1 MIVVAC
7 PGVMDSRGNQTRKQS
22 KAAIFLMAL
31 LLFSMVPTVAPIASA
46 DGARDASITVTIS
59 PNGLEINPGESGEYT
74 IRVRNTGT
82 DPVTVQ
88 ISSSEEGTTECGQY
102 SSQAS
107 QISGPI
113 DAGSYEETTMNVT
126 LTQTAEASC
135 DTTVTINAID
145 GATPPGAPA
154 QETSTVTTTAGDGS
168 GSAVFGVDLNMASPS
183 KDWSGESVVE
193 FDLEVENT
201 GQTNE
206 TITLTVNEASG
217 PGCSNAGAITVTL
230 SDTSVSVDAN
240 ESEFVTVSVEVPEG
254 QEADKY
260 CWNIDGVVSNDP
272 SQGSTDNQEF
282 DLTVPELHECT
293 MSLSKSSITVA
304 PGAEG
309 TFSVIFTNDGNV
321 DWTISVGKFGSKA
334 GWVSIDGASSGLL
347 EYDDG
352 AGTKTFDLIVSPD
365 DSIEAGSESL
375 VAIQGKE
382 GSSVKCTKDIRII
395 SGQSHDAS
403 LSLSNAL
410 LSNIQPNG
418 NGTTTLVVTN
428 QGNGA
433 DTFRISPS
441 SPPQG
446 WSVQLSKST
455 IALGSKHG
463 NERSGDIEV
472 QVNVPFNALADE
484 QVNIILTVQS
494 NNGATDFAE
503 ITLSVTVAANHGM
516 EVETSSPDQTGRSDT
531 EVSFPITIENSGNV
545 EDTFRCAVMS
555 QTATPSWATSFED
568 ADGNKFTEIN
578 IAPRSTMLV
587 FLVVSIDGEEELDSS
602 RLTIRITNKDDTNS
616 QDLDDDGVP
625 DNQREL
631 VMLAIQSDRNYQMDV
646 RLDDGGLDG
655 RTGMAT
661 LAPNGVKE
669 YGVWV
674 KNTGD
679 GKDYAVFEI
688 NGLEGLAT
696 RTLRMDGLVVDDP
709 IQIPIGYGI
718 WNFTRGQF
726 VLDESAMPITE
737 SSKNGVESRMLELDL
752 FAGHE
757 ARPFEQYF
765 LLTITVNP
773 SAETG
778 DGGQLEIVVMSE
790 SNSAN
795 RSGTVSVSLDV
806 QIIFE
811 LTFMSEQIGEEIIV
825 EYEVS
830 FSEKTQFEIELHN
843 TGNIRSEVRVFA
855 SENLRGWSVSLENSF
870 ECNREGGELVCWID
884 VDSSVLIE
892 VTVRPP
898 NGAEMDDT
906 FKFTLSSEPV
916 ETGVVDRQNLEFTVN
931 GKQDS
936 GLFGDALGSNAA
948 SLIAS
953 GLVISLLAAFLMRKK
968 P

>member
-953 GLVISLLAAFLMRKK
+953 GLVISLLVAFLMRKK

>member
-696 RTLRMDGLVVDDP
+696 RTLRMDGLAVDDP

-936 GLFGDALGSNAA
+936 GLFGDALGSNTA

>member
-46 DGARDASITVTIS
+46 DGARDASITVTIM

-74 IRVRNTGT
+74 IRVRNTGS

-113 DAGSYEETTMNVT
+113 DAGTYEETTMNVT

-230 SDTSVSVDAN
+230 SETSVSVDAN

-428 QGNGA
+428 QGNGG

-516 EVETSSPDQTGRSDT
+516 EVDTSSPDQTGRSDT

-555 QTATPSWATSFED
+555 QTATPSWGTSFED

-578 IAPRSTMLV
+578 IAPRSSMLV

-616 QDLDDDGVP
+616 QDMDDDGVP

-631 VMLAIQSDRNYQMDV
+631 IMLAIQSDRNYQMGA
-646 RLDDGGLDG
+646 RLVDGGLDG
-655 RTGMAT
+655 RTGLAT
-661 LAPNGVKE
+661 LAPDGVKE

-696 RTLRMDGLVVDDP
+696 RTLRMNGLVVEDP

-718 WNFTRGQF
+718 WNLTRGEF
-726 VLDESAMPITE
+726 VLDESTIPITE

-778 DGGQLEIVVMSE
+778 DGGLLEVVVMSE

-795 RSGTVSVSLDV
+795 RSGRVSVTLDV
-806 QIIFE
+806 QIIYE
-811 LTFMSEQIGEEIIV
+811 LTFMNKEIGEEIIV
-825 EYEVS
+825 EYKVS
-830 FSEKTQFEIELHN
+830 FSEKTQFEVELHN

-855 SENLRGWSVSLENSF
+855 SENLRGWSVSLENTY
-870 ECNREGGELVCWID
+870 ECNREGGDLVCWID

-898 NGAEMDDT
+898 SGAEMEDT

-916 ETGVVDRQNLEFTVN
+916 ETGVVDRQNIEFTIH
-931 GKQDS
+931 GEQDS
-936 GLFGDALGSNAA
+936 GLFGGALSSGPAP
-948 SLIAS
+948 LIAS
-953 GLVISLLAAFLMRKK
+953 GLVISLLAAYFLRKK

>member
-1 MIVVAC
+1 MIVMTC
-7 PGVMDSRGNQTRKQS
+7 PGVMDSRENKTRKQS

-31 LLFSMVPTVAPIASA
+31 LIFSMLPIMAPAVSA

-59 PNGLEINPGESGEYT
+59 PNGQDINPGESGEYT
-74 IRVRNTGT
+74 IRVRNTGS

-113 DAGSYEETTMNVT
+113 DAGTFEETTMNVT

-135 DTTVTINAID
+135 DTTVTVSAAD

-168 GSAVFGVDLNMASPS
+168 GSAVFGVDLKMASPS

-206 TITLTVNEASG
+206 TITLTTNEASG

-230 SDTSVSVDAN
+230 SETSVSIDAN

-260 CWNIDGVVSNDP
+260 CWDIDGVVSNDP

-282 DLTVPELHECT
+282 DLTVPELHECSI
-293 MSLSKSSITVA
+293 SLTKNSITVA

-309 TFSVIFTNDGNV
+309 NLKVMFVNDGNV
-321 DWTISVGKFGSKA
+321 DWTISVGKSGSKA
-334 GWVSIDGASSGLL
+334 GWVSVDGASSGIMN
-347 EYDDG
+347 DG
-352 AGTKTFDLIVSPD
+352 KTFDLLVNPD
-365 DSIEAGSESL
+365 DSVEAGSESV
-375 VAIQGKE
+375 VAIQGKD
-382 GSSVKCTKDIRII
+382 GSSVKCTKDLRITL
-395 SGQSHDAS
+395 GQSHDAS
-403 LSLSNAL
+403 VSLSSSL
-410 LSNIQPNG
+410 ISNIQPG
-418 NGTTTLVVTN
+418 ENGTTTLVVTN

-433 DTFRISPS
+433 DTFRISSS

-446 WSVQLSKST
+446 WSVELSKST
-455 IALGSKHG
+455 ISLGSKYS

-472 QVNVPFNALADE
+472 QVNVPYNALADE
-484 QVNIILTVQS
+484 QVDITLTVQS
-494 NNGATDFAE
+494 NNGAISYGDV
-503 ITLSVTVAANHGM
+503 TLAVTVAAYHDM
-516 EVETSSPDQTGRSDT
+516 EVDTSSPDQTGRSDT
-531 EVSFPITIENSGNV
+531 EVSFPITIENNGNV

-555 QTATPSWATSFED
+555 QTATPGWETSFED

-616 QDLDDDGVP
+616 QDMDDDGIP

-631 VMLAIQSDRNYQMDV
+631 IMLAIQSDRNYQMDL

-661 LAPNGVKE
+661 LAPDGVKE

-696 RTLRMDGLVVDDP
+696 RTLRMDGLVVVDP
-709 IQIPIGYGI
+709 VQIPIGYGI
-718 WNFTRGQF
+718 WNLTRGQF
-726 VLDESAMPITE
+726 VLDESATPITE
-737 SSKNGVESRMLELDL
+737 SSRNGVESRMLELDL

-765 LLTITVNP
+765 SLTITVNP

-778 DGGQLEIVVMSE
+778 DGGLLEIVVMSE

-795 RSGTVSVSLDV
+795 RSGRVSVALDV
-806 QIIFE
+806 QIIYE
-811 LTFMSEQIGEEIIV
+811 LTFMNQETDEEIIV

-843 TGNIRSEVRVFA
+843 TGNIRSEFRVFT
-855 SENLRGWSVSLENSF
+855 SENLRGWSVSLENTY
-870 ECNREGGELVCWID
+870 ECSREGVEMVCWID

-898 NGAEMDDT
+898 SDAEMDDT

-916 ETGVVDRQNLEFTVN
+916 ETGVVDRQNLEFTIH
-931 GKQDS
+931 GAQDS
-936 GLFGDALGSNAA
+936 GLFGDALSSNSAT
-948 SLIAS
+948 LIAS
-953 GLVISLLAAFLMRKK
+953 GLVISLLIAYFMRKK

>member
-31 LLFSMVPTVAPIASA
+31 LLFSMVPAVAPIASA
-46 DGARDASITVTIS
+46 DGARDASITVTIM

-74 IRVRNTGT
+74 IRVRNIGS

-88 ISSSEEGTTECGQY
+88 ISSSEEGTAECGQY

-107 QISGPI
+107 QITGPI
-113 DAGSYEETTMNVT
+113 DAGTYEETTMNVT
-126 LTQTAEASC
+126 LTQTAEESC
-135 DTTVTINAID
+135 ETTVTVSAAD

-154 QETSTVTTTAGDGS
+154 QETSSVTTTAGDGS
-168 GSAVFGVDLNMASPS
+168 GSAVFGVDLKMDSPS

-217 PGCSNAGAITVTL
+217 PGCSNAGAITITL

-260 CWNIDGVVSNDP
+260 CWNVDGVVSNDP
-272 SQGSTDNQEF
+272 SQGSTDNQDF

-293 MSLSKSSITVA
+293 MSLSKSSITVS

-334 GWVSIDGASSGLL
+334 GWVSVDGASSGLL

-403 LSLSNAL
+403 LSLSNSL
-410 LSNIQPNG
+410 LSNIQPDG

-428 QGNGA
+428 QGNGV

-446 WSVQLSKST
+446 WSVQMSKST

-494 NNGATDFAE
+494 NNGAVDFAE

-516 EVETSSPDQTGRSDT
+516 KVDTSSPDQTGRSDT

-555 QTATPSWATSFED
+555 QTATPSWGTSFED
-568 ADGNKFTEIN
+568 ANGNKFTEIN

-602 RLTIRITNKDDTNS
+602 RLTIRVTNKDDTNS
-616 QDLDDDGVP
+616 QDLDEDGVP

-655 RTGMAT
+655 RNGMAT
-661 LAPNGVKE
+661 LAPDGVKE

-679 GKDYAVFEI
+679 GKDFAVFEI

-696 RTLRMDGLVVDDP
+696 RTLRMNGLVVGDP

-718 WNFTRGQF
+718 WNLTRGQF
-726 VLDESAMPITE
+726 VLDESATPITE

-757 ARPFEQYF
+757 ARIFEQYF
-765 LLTITVNP
+765 LLTLTVNP

-778 DGGQLEIVVMSE
+778 DGGLLEIVVMSE

-795 RSGTVSVSLDV
+795 RSGTVSISLDV
-806 QIIFE
+806 QIIYE
-811 LTFMSEQIGEEIIV
+811 LTFMSEEIGEEITV
-825 EYEVS
+825 EYDVS
-830 FSEKTQFEIELHN
+830 FSEKTQFEIELQN
-843 TGNIRSEVRVFA
+843 TGNIRSEIRVFA

-870 ECNREGGELVCWID
+870 ECNREGGELVCWVD

-898 NGAEMDDT
+898 SGAEMDDT

-936 GLFGDALGSNAA
+936 GLFGDALGSNTA

-953 GLVISLLAAFLMRKK
+953 GLVISLLAAYFMRKK

>member
-1 MIVVAC
+1 MIVMAC
-7 PGVMDSRGNQTRKQS
+7 AGVMDSRGNQTRKRS
-22 KAAIFLMAL
+22 KAAILLMAL
-31 LLFSMVPTVAPIASA
+31 LLFSMVPAVAPIASA

-59 PNGLEINPGESGEYT
+59 PNGQDINPGESGEYT
-74 IRVRNTGT
+74 IRVRNTGS
-82 DPVTVQ
+82 DPVTVT
-88 ISSSEEGTTECGQY
+88 ISSSEEGTQECGQY
-102 SSQAS
+102 SSQPS
-107 QISGPI
+107 QISGQI
-113 DAGSYEETTMNVT
+113 DAGTYEETAMNVT
-126 LTQTAEASC
+126 LTQTAEGSC
-135 DTTVTINAID
+135 DTTVAVSAAD

-168 GSAVFGVDLNMASPS
+168 GSAVFGVDLKMSSPS
-183 KDWSGESVVE
+183 KTWSGESVVE
-193 FDLEVENT
+193 FEFEVENT

-206 TITLTVNEASG
+206 TITLATSDASG
-217 PGCSNAGAITVTL
+217 PGCSNPAGISVSL
-230 SDTSVSVDAN
+230 SDTSVSLDAN
-240 ESEFVTVSVEVPEG
+240 ESELVTVSVEVPEG

-260 CWNIDGVVSNDP
+260 CWDIDGVVSNDP
-272 SQGSTDNQEF
+272 AQATDTQEF

-309 TFSVIFTNDGNV
+309 TFAATFTNDGNV
-321 DWTISVGKFGSKA
+321 DWTISVGMSGSKA
-334 GWVSIDGASSGLL
+334 GWVSVVGATSGLL

-352 AGTKTFDLIVSPD
+352 DGTKTFNLKVSPD

-403 LSLSNAL
+403 LSLSNSL

-428 QGNGA
+428 QGNGV
-433 DTFRISPS
+433 DTFKISPS

-455 IALGSKHG
+455 IVLGSKHG
-463 NERSGDIEV
+463 NEKSGDIEV
-472 QVNVPFNALADE
+472 EVNIPFNALADE

-494 NNGATDFAE
+494 NNGAVDFAE

-516 EVETSSPDQTGRSDT
+516 EVDTSSPDQTGRSDT

-545 EDTFRCAVMS
+545 GDTFRCAVMS
-555 QTATPSWATSFED
+555 QTATPNWATSFED

-578 IAPRSTMLV
+578 IAPRSTVLV

-602 RLTIRITNKDDTNS
+602 RLTIRITNKGDTNS
-616 QDLDDDGVP
+616 QDLDEDGVP

-661 LAPNGVKE
+661 LAPDGVKE

-674 KNTGD
+674 RNTGD
-679 GKDYAVFEI
+679 VKDFAVFEI

-696 RTLRMDGLVVDDP
+696 RSLRMNGLAVEDP

-726 VLDESAMPITE
+726 VLDESGTPITE
-737 SSKNGVESRMLELDL
+737 SGKNGVESRMLELDL

-765 LLTITVNP
+765 LLTLTVNP

-778 DGGQLEIVVMSE
+778 DGGLLEIVVMSE

-795 RSGTVSVSLDV
+795 RSGTVSISLDV
-806 QIIFE
+806 QIIYEFI
-811 LTFMSEQIGEEIIV
+811 FMSEDIGEEITV

-830 FSEKTQFEIELHN
+830 FSEKKQFEIELQN
-843 TGNIRSEVRVFA
+843 TGNLRSEVRVFA
-855 SENLRGWSVSLENSF
+855 SENLRGWSVSLENS
-870 ECNREGGELVCWID
+870 ECDREGGELVCWVD

-898 NGAEMDDT
+898 SGAEMDDT

-936 GLFGDALGSNAA
+936 GFFGDSLGGDTAP
-948 SLIAS
+948 LIAS
-953 GLVISLLAAFLMRKK
+953 GLVISLLVAFLLRKK

>member
-46 DGARDASITVTIS
+46 DGARDASITVTIM

-74 IRVRNTGT
+74 IRVRNTGS

-113 DAGSYEETTMNVT
+113 DAGTYEETTMNVT

-230 SDTSVSVDAN
+230 SETSVSVDAN

-428 QGNGA
+428 QGNGG

-516 EVETSSPDQTGRSDT
+516 EVDTSSPDQTGRSDT

-555 QTATPSWATSFED
+555 QTATPSWGTSFED

-661 LAPNGVKE
+661 LAPDGVKE

-674 KNTGD
+674 RNTGD

-696 RTLRMDGLVVDDP
+696 RTLRMDGLVVEDS

-778 DGGQLEIVVMSE
+778 DGGLLEIVVMSE

-795 RSGTVSVSLDV
+795 RSGRVSVSLDV
-806 QIIFE
+806 QIIYE
-811 LTFMSEQIGEEIIV
+811 LTFVSDQIDEEIIV

-870 ECNREGGELVCWID
+870 ECEREGGELVCWID

-898 NGAEMDDT
+898 SGAEMDDT

-936 GLFGDALGSNAA
+936 GLFGDALGSNTA

-953 GLVISLLAAFLMRKK
+953 GLVISLLAAYFMRKK

>member
-7 PGVMDSRGNQTRKQS
+7 AGVMDSRENKTRKQS

-46 DGARDASITVTIS
+46 DGARDASITVTIM

-74 IRVRNTGT
+74 IRVRNTGS

-113 DAGSYEETTMNVT
+113 DAGTYEETTMNVT

-230 SDTSVSVDAN
+230 SETSVSVDAN

-428 QGNGA
+428 QGNGG

-516 EVETSSPDQTGRSDT
+516 EVDTSSPDQTGRSDT

-555 QTATPSWATSFED
+555 QTATPSWGTSFED

-661 LAPNGVKE
+661 LAPDGVKE

-674 KNTGD
+674 RNTGD

-696 RTLRMDGLVVDDP
+696 RTLRMDGLVVEDS

-778 DGGQLEIVVMSE
+778 DGGLLEIVVMSE

-795 RSGTVSVSLDV
+795 RSGRVSVSLDV
-806 QIIFE
+806 QIIYE
-811 LTFMSEQIGEEIIV
+811 LTFVSDQIDEEIIV

-870 ECNREGGELVCWID
+870 ECEREGGELVCWID

-898 NGAEMDDT
+898 SGAEMDDT

-936 GLFGDALGSNAA
+936 GLFGDALGSNTA

-953 GLVISLLAAFLMRKK
+953 GLVISLLAAYFMRKK

>member
-1 MIVVAC
+1 MIVMTC
-7 PGVMDSRGNQTRKQS
+7 PGVMDSRENKTRKQS

-31 LLFSMVPTVAPIASA
+31 LIFSMLPIMAPAVSA

-59 PNGLEINPGESGEYT
+59 PNGQDINPGESGEYT
-74 IRVRNTGT
+74 IRVRNTGS

-113 DAGSYEETTMNVT
+113 DAGTFEETTMNVT

-135 DTTVTINAID
+135 DTTVTVSAAD

-168 GSAVFGVDLNMASPS
+168 GSAVFGVDLKMASPS

-206 TITLTVNEASG
+206 TITLTTNEASG

-230 SDTSVSVDAN
+230 SETSVSIDAN

-260 CWNIDGVVSNDP
+260 CWDIDGVVSNDP

-282 DLTVPELHECT
+282 DLTVPELHECSI
-293 MSLSKSSITVA
+293 SLTKNSITVA

-309 TFSVIFTNDGNV
+309 NLKVMFVNDGNV
-321 DWTISVGKFGSKA
+321 DWTISVGKSGSKA
-334 GWVSIDGASSGLL
+334 GWVSVDGASSGIMN
-347 EYDDG
+347 DG
-352 AGTKTFDLIVSPD
+352 KTFDLLVNPD
-365 DSIEAGSESL
+365 DSVEAGSESV
-375 VAIQGKE
+375 VAIQGKD
-382 GSSVKCTKDIRII
+382 GSSVKCTKDLRITL
-395 SGQSHDAS
+395 GQSHDAS
-403 LSLSNAL
+403 VSLSSSL
-410 LSNIQPNG
+410 ISNIQPG
-418 NGTTTLVVTN
+418 ENGTTTLVVTN

-433 DTFRISPS
+433 DTFRISSS

-446 WSVQLSKST
+446 WSVELSKST
-455 IALGSKHG
+455 ISLGSKYS

-472 QVNVPFNALADE
+472 QVNVPYNALADE
-484 QVNIILTVQS
+484 QVDITLTVQS
-494 NNGATDFAE
+494 NNGAISYGDV
-503 ITLSVTVAANHGM
+503 TLAVTVAAYHDM
-516 EVETSSPDQTGRSDT
+516 EVDTSSPDQTGRSDT
-531 EVSFPITIENSGNV
+531 EVSFPITIENNGNV

-555 QTATPSWATSFED
+555 QTATPGWETSFED

-616 QDLDDDGVP
+616 QDMDDDGVP

-631 VMLAIQSDRNYQMDV
+631 IMLAIQSDRNYQMGA
-646 RLDDGGLDG
+646 RLVDGGLDG
-655 RTGMAT
+655 RTGLAT
-661 LAPNGVKE
+661 LAPDGVKE

-696 RTLRMDGLVVDDP
+696 RTLRMNGLVVEDP

-718 WNFTRGQF
+718 WNLTRGEF
-726 VLDESAMPITE
+726 VLDESTIPITE

-778 DGGQLEIVVMSE
+778 DGGLLEVVVMSE

-795 RSGTVSVSLDV
+795 RSGRVSVTLDV
-806 QIIFE
+806 QIIYE
-811 LTFMSEQIGEEIIV
+811 LTFMNKEIGEEIIV
-825 EYEVS
+825 EYKVS
-830 FSEKTQFEIELHN
+830 FSEKTQFEVELHN

-855 SENLRGWSVSLENSF
+855 SENLRGWSVSLENTY
-870 ECNREGGELVCWID
+870 ECNREGGDLVCWID

-898 NGAEMDDT
+898 SGAEMEDT

-916 ETGVVDRQNLEFTVN
+916 ETGVVDRQNIEFTIH
-931 GKQDS
+931 GEQDS
-936 GLFGDALGSNAA
+936 GLFGGALSSGPAP
-948 SLIAS
+948 LIAS
-953 GLVISLLAAFLMRKK
+953 GLVISLLAAYFLRKK

>member
-696 RTLRMDGLVVDDP
+696 RTLRMDGLAVDDP

>member
-953 GLVISLLAAFLMRKK
+953 GLVISLLGAFLMRKK

>member
-46 DGARDASITVTIS
+46 DGARDASITVTIM

-74 IRVRNTGT
+74 IRVRNTGS

-113 DAGSYEETTMNVT
+113 DAGTYEETTMNVT

-230 SDTSVSVDAN
+230 SETSVSVDAN

-428 QGNGA
+428 QGNGG

-516 EVETSSPDQTGRSDT
+516 EVDTSSPDQTGRSDT

-555 QTATPSWATSFED
+555 QTATPSWGTSFED

-661 LAPNGVKE
+661 LAPDGVKE

-674 KNTGD
+674 RNTGD

-696 RTLRMDGLVVDDP
+696 RTLRMDGLVVEDS

-936 GLFGDALGSNAA
+936 GLFGDALGSNTA

>member
-46 DGARDASITVTIS
+46 DGARDASITVTIM

-74 IRVRNTGT
+74 IRVRNTGS

-113 DAGSYEETTMNVT
+113 DAGTYEETTMNVT

-230 SDTSVSVDAN
+230 SETSVSVDAN

-428 QGNGA
+428 QGNGG

-516 EVETSSPDQTGRSDT
+516 EVDTSSPDQTGRSDT

-555 QTATPSWATSFED
+555 QTATPSWGTSFED

-616 QDLDDDGVP
+616 QDMDDDGIP

-631 VMLAIQSDRNYQMDV
+631 IMLAIQSDRNYQMDL

-661 LAPNGVKE
+661 LAPDGVKE

-696 RTLRMDGLVVDDP
+696 RTLRMDGLVVVDP
-709 IQIPIGYGI
+709 VQIPIGYGI
-718 WNFTRGQF
+718 WNLTRGQF
-726 VLDESAMPITE
+726 VLDESATPITE
-737 SSKNGVESRMLELDL
+737 SSRNGVESRMLELDL

-765 LLTITVNP
+765 SLTITVNP

-778 DGGQLEIVVMSE
+778 DGGLLEIVVMSE

-795 RSGTVSVSLDV
+795 RSGRVSVALDV
-806 QIIFE
+806 QIIYE
-811 LTFMSEQIGEEIIV
+811 LTFMNQETDEEIIV

-843 TGNIRSEVRVFA
+843 TGNIRSEFRVFT
-855 SENLRGWSVSLENSF
+855 SENLRGWSVSLENTY
-870 ECNREGGELVCWID
+870 ECSREGVEMVCWID

-898 NGAEMDDT
+898 SDAEMDDT

-916 ETGVVDRQNLEFTVN
+916 ETGVVDRQNLEFTIH
-931 GKQDS
+931 GAQDS
-936 GLFGDALGSNAA
+936 GLFGDALSSNSAT
-948 SLIAS
+948 LIAS
-953 GLVISLLAAFLMRKK
+953 GLVISLLIAYFMRKK

>member
-1 MIVVAC
+1 MIVMTC
-7 PGVMDSRGNQTRKQS
+7 PGVMDSRENKTRKQS

-31 LLFSMVPTVAPIASA
+31 LIFSMLPIMAPAVSA

-59 PNGLEINPGESGEYT
+59 PNGQDINPGESGEYT
-74 IRVRNTGT
+74 IRVRNTGS

-113 DAGSYEETTMNVT
+113 DAGTFEETTMNVT

-135 DTTVTINAID
+135 DTTVTVSAAD

-168 GSAVFGVDLNMASPS
+168 GSAVFGVDLKMASPS

-206 TITLTVNEASG
+206 TITLTTNEASG

-230 SDTSVSVDAN
+230 SETSVSIDAN

-260 CWNIDGVVSNDP
+260 CWDIDGVVSNDP

-282 DLTVPELHECT
+282 DLTVPELHECSI
-293 MSLSKSSITVA
+293 SLTKNSITVA

-309 TFSVIFTNDGNV
+309 NLKVMFVNDGNV
-321 DWTISVGKFGSKA
+321 DWTISVGKSGSKA
-334 GWVSIDGASSGLL
+334 GWVSVDGASSGIMN
-347 EYDDG
+347 DG
-352 AGTKTFDLIVSPD
+352 KTFDLLVNPD
-365 DSIEAGSESL
+365 DSVEAGSESV
-375 VAIQGKE
+375 VAIQGKD
-382 GSSVKCTKDIRII
+382 GSSVKCTKDLRITL
-395 SGQSHDAS
+395 GQSHDAS
-403 LSLSNAL
+403 VSLSSSL
-410 LSNIQPNG
+410 ISNIQPG
-418 NGTTTLVVTN
+418 ENGTTTLVVTN

-433 DTFRISPS
+433 DTFRISSS

-446 WSVQLSKST
+446 WSVELSKST
-455 IALGSKHG
+455 ISLGSKYS

-472 QVNVPFNALADE
+472 QVNVPYNALADE
-484 QVNIILTVQS
+484 QVDITLTVQS
-494 NNGATDFAE
+494 NNGAVSYGDV
-503 ITLSVTVAANHGM
+503 TLAVTVAAYHDM
-516 EVETSSPDQTGRSDT
+516 EVDTSSPDQTGRSDT
-531 EVSFPITIENSGNV
+531 EVSFPITIENNGNV

-555 QTATPSWATSFED
+555 QTATPGWETSFED

-616 QDLDDDGVP
+616 QDMDDDGIP

-631 VMLAIQSDRNYQMDV
+631 IMLAIQSDRNYQMDL

-661 LAPNGVKE
+661 LAPDGVKE

-696 RTLRMDGLVVDDP
+696 RTLRMDGLVVVDP
-709 IQIPIGYGI
+709 VQIPIGYGI
-718 WNFTRGQF
+718 WNLTRGQF
-726 VLDESAMPITE
+726 VLDESATPITE
-737 SSKNGVESRMLELDL
+737 SSRNGVESRMLELDL

-765 LLTITVNP
+765 SLTITVNP

-778 DGGQLEIVVMSE
+778 DGGLLEIVVMSE

-795 RSGTVSVSLDV
+795 RSGRVSVALDV
-806 QIIFE
+806 QIIYE
-811 LTFMSEQIGEEIIV
+811 LTFMNQETDEEIIV

-843 TGNIRSEVRVFA
+843 TGNIRSEFRVFT
-855 SENLRGWSVSLENSF
+855 SENLRGWSVSLENTY
-870 ECNREGGELVCWID
+870 ECSREGVEMVCWID

-898 NGAEMDDT
+898 SDAEMDDT

-936 GLFGDALGSNAA
+936 GLFGDALGSNTA

-953 GLVISLLAAFLMRKK
+953 GLVISLLVAFLMRKK